1 MNFLFLI
8 AGLIG
13 LWLGAELVVR
23 ASLELSERFKIS
35 RVFFGLTI
43 LALGTDLPEF
53 VVGINAAIQR
63 NLGVETSGLVL
74 GETLGTVMSQLGLVL
89 ALAGFLTVTRVKKK
103 TFLRDGVIMTSSIA
117 IFFLL
122 AFNGVLSRPE
132 GILMIVLYGLY
143 LLLLVRDESMV
154 EHVRPHITVNVAWS
168 IISILGGFALLIAA
182 SNLTISNSLELSRYL
197 NVSTAL
203 VGALI
208 VGIGTSLPEIAT
220 TISAVRRKSSDMAIA
235 GVLGSNIMDLLLTTG
250 VATTISTFIVE
261 PRLLYFDLPVLFIS
275 ALVIVLMVYRSGKV
289 SKKEAIVSLAFSLLY
304 FVPLIYAFFQ

>member
-8 AGLIG
+8 GGLIG

-23 ASLELSERFKIS
+23 ASLELSERFNIS

-74 GETLGTVMSQLGLVL
+74 GGTLGTVMSQLGLVL
-89 ALAGFLTVTRVKKK
+89 ALAGFLSVTRVKKK
-103 TFLRDGVIMTSSIA
+103 TFLRDGVIMTASIA
-117 IFFLL
+117 VFFLL

-132 GILMIVLYGLY
+132 GILMIILYGLY

-154 EHVRPHITVNVAWS
+154 EHMRPHISVNVAWS
-168 IISILGGFALLIAA
+168 IVSILGGFTLLIAA
-182 SNLTISNSLELSRYL
+182 SNLTISSSLELSSHL

-220 TISAVRRKSSDMAIA
+220 TVSAVRRKSSDMAIA

-250 VATTISTFIVE
+250 VATTISTFVVE